1 MAANHLIDRGC
12 RYLINFGGVENNSM
26 PADERE
32 EGFLR
37 TCEQRNVIGL
47 SVKSKANEYYMMEYH
62 DYIEKILKEHPE
74 VDGIFAS
81 SDVIA
86 AQSIQACS
94 ALGKRVPEDVQIVGF
109 DDVNIATL
117 VNPMLTTIRQPIKE
131 MAQLAVD
138 AILKKRGGGVMPA
151 KVVLPVSL
159 MKRGTTKE
167 K

>member
-1 MAANHLIDRGC
+1 
-12 RYLINFGGVENNSM
+12 
-26 PADERE
+26 
-32 EGFLR
+32 
-37 TCEQRNVIGL
+37 
-47 SVKSKANEYYMMEYH
+47 MEYQENIKQTLQK
-62 DYIEKILKEHPE
+62 YPE
-74 VDGIFAS
+74 IDGIFAS
-81 SDVIA
+81 SDVIG

-138 AILKKRGGGVMPA
+138 AILKNRGGGVMPA

-159 MKRGTTKE
+159 MRRGTTKE

>member
-1 MAANHLIDRGC
+1 
-12 RYLINFGGVENNSM
+12 
-26 PADERE
+26 
-32 EGFLR
+32 
-37 TCEQRNVIGL
+37 
-47 SVKSKANEYYMMEYH
+47 MMEYLENIKQTLQK
-62 DYIEKILKEHPE
+62 YPE
-74 VDGIFAS
+74 MDGIFAS

-117 VNPMLTTIRQPIKE
+117 VNPMQPIKE

>member
-1 MAANHLIDRGC
+1 
-12 RYLINFGGVENNSM
+12 M
-26 PADERE
+26 PADRRCVGFRE
-32 EGFLR
+32 VCGKYGIRHHEIE
-37 TCEQRNVIGL
+37 TSEASY
-47 SVKSKANEYYMMEYH
+47 SVMEYLENIKQTLQT
-62 DYIEKILKEHPE
+62 YPE
-74 VDGIFAS
+74 IDGILPAVMSLQPSPFRHA
-81 SDVIA
+81 VPF
-86 AQSIQACS
+86 
-94 ALGKRVPEDVQIVGF
+94 GKRVPEDVQIVGF

>member
-1 MAANHLIDRGC
+1 
-12 RYLINFGGVENNSM
+12 
-26 PADERE
+26 
-32 EGFLR
+32 
-37 TCEQRNVIGL
+37 
-47 SVKSKANEYYMMEYH
+47 MEYLENIKQTLQT
-62 DYIEKILKEHPE
+62 YPE
-74 VDGIFAS
+74 IDGIFAS

-167 K
+167 KLQIDRNDKYIIEKTIVLSSCPSVDMNLELFFRGIKRINWLTLVHTAQKT